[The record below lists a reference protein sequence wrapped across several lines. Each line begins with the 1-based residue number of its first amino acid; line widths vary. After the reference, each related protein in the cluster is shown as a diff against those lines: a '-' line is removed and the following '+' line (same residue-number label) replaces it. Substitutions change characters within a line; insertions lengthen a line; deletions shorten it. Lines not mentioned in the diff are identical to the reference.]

1 VNKFRGPAPSDTRS
15 KLESASWEE
24 RAVREGVLSFSVV
37 TAIAVAAFV
46 AWFFAHVLGSV
57 ALRRPKS
64 LDDPEASI
72 RKLHAT
78 PTPRCGGLAIG
89 AAFLAGAAASWLLGG
104 NVEKLLLLFLC
115 AAPGFAGGLIEDFTK
130 RAGVLLR
137 LLLTA
142 VAAALVVALLGAR
155 ITHVDVPGL
164 DLLLAMPA
172 VSFAVTVFAITGVA
186 HATNV
191 IDGLNGL
198 AGFVGLLAC
207 VALAIVAAIAGDSL
221 IFLPACV
228 LAASIAGFLLVNF
241 PRGRL
246 FLGDGGAYLIG
257 LLLAGLSV
265 LLVHRNAEISPW
277 FPLLLLAYPIWETLF
292 SMYRRKLRGRATAR
306 ADALH
311 LHSLVYRRVVRW
323 RGYASSR
330 PDYVARN
337 SLASLMLWPV
347 PASCFLLA
355 LAFRGS
361 SPALQMASASFAI
374 LYTLGYIRLVRFG
387 IPAWLVIRAKAKAA
401 EVEGEPAEV

>member
-1 VNKFRGPAPSDTRS
+1 M
-15 KLESASWEE
+15 
-24 RAVREGVLSFSVV
+24 
-37 TAIAVAAFV
+37 
-46 AWFFAHVLGSV
+46 LGSV

-72 RKLHAT
+72 RKIHAA

-89 AAFLAGAAASWLLGG
+89 GALLVGGAATWLLGG
-104 NVEKLLLLFLC
+104 QIEMLAWLFLC

-137 LLLTA
+137 LVLTA
-142 VAAALVVALLGAR
+142 VAATLFVALLDAR
-155 ITHVDVPGL
+155 ITQVGIPGL
-164 DLLLAMPA
+164 DLALTLPA
-172 VSFAVTVFAITGVA
+172 VSFLVTVFAITGVA

-198 AGFVGLLAC
+198 AAFISLLASI
-207 VALAIVAAIAGDSL
+207 ALAIVAAAVGDAAV
-221 IFLPACV
+221 FLPACV

-257 LLLAGLSV
+257 LFLAGLSV
-265 LLVHRNAEISPW
+265 LLVHRNAEVSPW

-292 SMYRRKLRGRATAR
+292 SMYRRKVRGRPTGR

-323 RGYASSR
+323 RGHASSSA
-330 PDYVARN
+330 DSVMRN
-337 SLASLMLWPV
+337 SISSLLLWTI

-355 LAFRGS
+355 LAFWGS
-361 SPALQMASASFAI
+361 TLALQTAAVCFAV
-374 LYTLGYIRLVRFG
+374 LYTLGYRRLARFG
-387 IPAWLVIRAKAKAA
+387 VPAWMVVRVKAKAVA
-401 EVEGEPAEV
+401 VEGEPAEV